1 MKGKDGGGGESGAAA
16 AQNLLSDKPEG
27 GILQGK
33 VCNLT
38 YSYNP
43 NRLIVLGN
51 GFKPT
56 D

>member
-33 VCNLT
+33 VLQSN
-38 YSYNP
+38 
-43 NRLIVLGN
+43 VLVQS
-51 GFKPT
+51 
-56 D
+56 